1 MVLERS
7 DDRSEI
13 SVSLKAANDTIIT
26 YTLREREYFNLNS
39 PQVSLREI
47 PLINIAKEM
56 EPLLVVFQDESGEF

>member
-7 DDRSEI
+7 EDRSEI
-13 SVSLKAANDTIIT
+13 TVSVKAVNGTIVKYILK
-26 YTLREREYFNLNS
+26 EREYFNLTS
-39 PQVSLREI
+39 PQASLREI